1 MTRERPI
8 DNLGNYDSSGENI
21 LYLTP
26 FEQLKGK
33 KMLFMTKLG
42 MAKLVDTSEFEVSK
56 RTVAATKLQEDDLLV
71 GIYVTDAVKKFSQ
84 DFHWTGKSKKK
95 K

>member
-1 MTRERPI
+1 
-8 DNLGNYDSSGENI
+8 
-21 LYLTP
+21 
-26 FEQLKGK
+26 
-33 KMLFMTKLG
+33 MTKLG

-71 GIYVTDAVKKFSQ
+71 GIYVTDAVKEVFQ

>member
-1 MTRERPI
+1 
-8 DNLGNYDSSGENI
+8 
-21 LYLTP
+21 
-26 FEQLKGK
+26 
-33 KMLFMTKLG
+33 MTKLG

-71 GIYVTDAVKKFSQ
+71 GIYVTDAVKKFSRFSL
-84 DFHWTGKSKKK
+84 DGKSKKK